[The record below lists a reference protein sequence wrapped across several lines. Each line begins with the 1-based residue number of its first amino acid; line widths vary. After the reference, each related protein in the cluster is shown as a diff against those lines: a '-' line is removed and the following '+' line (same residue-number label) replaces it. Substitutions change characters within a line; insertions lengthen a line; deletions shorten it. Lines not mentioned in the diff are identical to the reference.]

1 VSERLLCGELCRLTI
16 RCLRFSISN
25 ATLDLLMM
33 AAWNLALGSFPGERI
48 PVSAYPLRSIR
59 LSLVVILALLLRAR

>member
-1 VSERLLCGELCRLTI
+1 MCMENYAGLQ
-16 RCLRFSISN
+16 FFAYSISN

-48 PVSAYPLRSIR
+48 PVRAY
-59 LSLVVILALLLRAR
+59 SLCL